1 MAGFLTIG
9 ANTLQQDAAWFTIN
23 WQGILGGTN
32 LLAKTRITW
41 TINGYVRADPGQ
53 TLANSMAQV
62 ESLVVAM
69 ETCIQEGTDLVFSIG
84 ATMRLLSAN
93 CMSGT
98 HVRDFAWLTGYDGV
112 RGSGAEAVLRRSFR
126 LVIYGDIVA
135 TPGTNYTSYSDSL
148 KFIGTGGDRTVPVPS
163 LNGTVQ
169 AQQLELYTPQWVLQS
184 GSAIGLTSR
193 PTAATPQFLGVGYYP
208 NPEGFNVTE
217 FTPKDWGQNL
227 NTQFGCAWSYRCWL
241 PTPVQPFAPP
251 NF

>member
-9 ANTLQQDAAWFTIN
+9 ANTLQQDAAWFTVN
-23 WQGILGGTN
+23 WQGVLGGTN
-32 LLAKTRITW
+32 LLAKTRIMWDIT
-41 TINGYVRADPGQ
+41 GYVRADPGQ

-69 ETCIQEGTDLVFSIG
+69 EACVQEGTDLVFSIG

-93 CMSGT
+93 CISGT
-98 HVRDFAWLTGYDGV
+98 HVRSFHWLSGFDGV

-135 TPGTNYTSYSDSL
+135 TPGSNYTSYSDAL
-148 KFIGTGGDRTVPVPS
+148 TFIGTGGDRTVPVPS
-163 LNGTVQ
+163 LNGNVQ
-169 AQQLELYTPQWVLQS
+169 AQQIQLYTPQWVLQS
-184 GSAIGLTSR
+184 GHAKGLTSR
-193 PTAATPQFLGVGYYP
+193 PDAATPQFLGTGYYP
-208 NPEGFNVTE
+208 MPEGFNVTPM
-217 FTPKDWGQNL
+217 TPTVWGDNL
-227 NTQFGCAWSYRCWL
+227 NTEFGIRWAYKCWL